1 MFCPEC
7 GKKNKDEAKFCEYCG
22 TKIEDNSPKEFKPVN
37 KEKVDKKTKIIISII
52 TGILI
57 VLISSFMVISN
68 NYKPTTIAKNY
79 FEALMSNDSDRL
91 YKYLSVKNSG
101 LTSKKIYK
109 EVTSNKKSTLKEYEI
124 TNSQISSDGQRASVI
139 FSYTT
144 ADSIRPLTKTIYLE
158 KGNKKLLFF
167 DNWEIS
173 DTGTTLLSNYQL
185 KTFKD
190 ANVKLNGIDL
200 KKYKKSGTKYYDLYE
215 IPEIFKGTYDAK
227 ITLKNGLSSKQKL
240 EVSSYS
246 ATITNFKIDDKN
258 KEKLTNQ
265 ITNDLNKIYLSAI
278 NNKSFE
284 DIKEDFKDSNANL
297 EKAYNSFTSY
307 IKYSD
312 LKDYSVKTVNI
323 LNLYINSDGNLSIT
337 ADINY
342 NYTVKKILSD
352 EEISKK
358 SKDTVYLTYDYSKE
372 FKLVN
377 MTGLD
382 TYFSRR

>member
-1 MFCPEC
+1 M
-7 GKKNKDEAKFCEYCG
+7 
-22 TKIEDNSPKEFKPVN
+22 
-37 KEKVDKKTKIIISII
+37 
-52 TGILI
+52 
-57 VLISSFMVISN
+57 
-68 NYKPTTIAKNY
+68 
-79 FEALMSNDSDRL
+79 
-91 YKYLSVKNSG
+91 
-101 LTSKKIYK
+101 
-109 EVTSNKKSTLKEYEI
+109 
-124 TNSQISSDGQRASVI
+124 

-167 DNWEIS
+167 DNWQIS
-173 DTGTTLLSNYQL
+173 DTGTILLSNYQL
-185 KTFKD
+185 KTFKN
-190 ANVKLNGIDL
+190 ANIKLNGIDL

-240 EVSSYS
+240 EISSYS
-246 ATITNFKIDDKN
+246 ATITDFKIDDKN

-323 LNLYINSDGNLSIT
+323 LKLYINSDGNLSVT